1 MGKYD
6 YNNKNRNLAGN
17 PRHHPTEKYKEG
29 WTRIFGKEDMLKNF
43 DEKDFLEN
51 AEKEKKE
58 LAESYKESR
67 RQQKERKLKEKTE
80 SEKSQDELE
89 PIVNAPMMDK
99 E

>member
-1 MGKYD
+1 MK
-6 YNNKNRNLAGN
+6 K
-17 PRHHPTEKYKEG
+17 P
-29 WTRIFGKEDMLKNF
+29 LK
-43 DEKDFLEN
+43 EKDFLEN

-80 SEKSQDELE
+80 SEKLQDDLE

>member
-1 MGKYD
+1 MYII
-6 YNNKNRNLAGN
+6 
-17 PRHHPTEKYKEG
+17 KEM
-29 WTRIFGKEDMLKNF
+29 D
-43 DEKDFLEN
+43 DKDFLEN

-58 LAESYKESR
+58 LAESYKESKK
-67 RQQKERKLKEKTE
+67 QTEERKLKEKTE

>member
-1 MGKYD
+1 MVDSRYK

-17 PRHHPTEKYKEG
+17 PIHHPTESYKEG
-29 WTRIFGKEDMLKNF
+29 WNRIFGK
-43 DEKDFLEN
+43 DENDFLEN